1 MKTKLDKLLKS
12 SISSCFKMGLLTES
26 TIPEYVI
33 EIPRNQDHGHFAT
46 NLPMILASSQKR
58 SPRELA
64 RIIMDNIDDPENIID
79 RMDIAGPGFLN
90 FKISDSEWY
99 RVLVQILSC
108 PDDYGKSS
116 GHENESVLMEFVSA
130 NPTGPLH
137 LGQGRGAALGDSIC
151 RILEFRGY
159 KVVREYYINDAGVQI
174 RLLGESI
181 YARWRQKKE
190 PDLLFPENGYH
201 GEYVHELAEEFSAE
215 TDLSS
220 MEKEDAVLFCSEF
233 GKKKML
239 EEIQKDLELFR
250 VRFDH
255 WFNESDLFSQG
266 LVEKSLKEMKEK
278 NELYEKDGALWI
290 KTCAYGDDK
299 DRVIRKQ
306 DGQYTYFAS
315 DIAYHLNKHRRGFTR
330 AINIWGA
337 DHHGYIQRV
346 KSALEANGIDE
357 NWLSVI
363 LIQLVKL
370 WKNGQ
375 EVRMSKRTGQ
385 YVTMRDLMEEV
396 DVDAARFVFLTK
408 SHDSALDFDVDLVK
422 KQDSDNPV
430 YYVQYAHAR
439 ICSIFRKAEEE
450 EGMDISGLAE
460 KNLHRLCLKEEM
472 DLIRAMETFPLLLED
487 ISQSFEAHRL
497 TYYLN
502 EIASGFHRYF
512 NLGNK
517 LSENRIITPDR
528 ELTLARLALI
538 GAVRTVIKI
547 GLNLLGVS
555 APEKM

>member
-1 MKTKLDKLLKS
+1 MKNKLDILLKTT
-12 SISSCFKMGLLTES
+12 IENCITKGLLTEAV
-26 TIPEYVI
+26 IPEYVI
-33 EIPRNQDHGHFAT
+33 EIPKNRDHGHFAT
-46 NLPMILASSQKR
+46 NLPFTLASSQKR
-58 SPRELA
+58 PPREIA
-64 RIIMDNIDDPENIID
+64 GIITGNFNDPENIIEKIE
-79 RMDIAGPGFLN
+79 IAGPGFIN
-90 FKISDSEWY
+90 FRISDNEWLKVLKHILDSEG
-99 RVLVQILSC
+99 
-108 PDDYGKSS
+108 DYGRSAS
-116 GHENESVLMEFVSA
+116 HSNEKVLMEFVSA

-159 KVVREYYINDAGVQI
+159 EVCREYYINDAGVQV
-174 RLLGESI
+174 RLLGESV
-181 YARWRQKKE
+181 YARWKQLTD
-190 PDLLFPENGYH
+190 PSYPFPENGYH
-201 GEYVHELAEEFSAE
+201 GEYICDLALEISSEA
-215 TDLSS
+215 DLSS
-220 MEKEDAVLFCSEF
+220 MDVEEAINTCSES

-239 EEIQKDLELFR
+239 EEIKIDLELFR
-250 VRFDH
+250 VKFDH
-255 WFNESDLFSQG
+255 WFSESELFSQG
-266 LVEKSLKEMKEK
+266 LVAESLEEMRK
-278 NELYEKDGALWI
+278 NDELYEKEGALWI
-290 KTCAYGDDK
+290 KTSLYGDDK

-315 DIAYHLNKHRRGFTR
+315 DISYHLDKHKRGFSK

-346 KSALEANGIDE
+346 KSALKANGINE
-357 NWLSVI
+357 NWLSVL

-385 YVTMRDLMEEV
+385 YVTMRELMEEV

-439 ICSIFRKAEEE
+439 ICSIFRKAMI
-450 EGMDISGLAE
+450 EGIEINGLIE
-460 KNLHRLCLKEEM
+460 KDMTLLKLDEEM
-472 DLIRAMETFPLLLED
+472 ELIRLMETFPSLIED
-487 ISQSFEAHRL
+487 IARSCEAHRL
-497 TYYLN
+497 TYYLSDL
-502 EIASGFHRYF
+502 ASGFHRYF

-517 LSENRIITPDR
+517 LFENRIITQDMD
-528 ELTLARLALI
+528 LSQARLALV
-538 GAVRTVIKI
+538 GAVRIVLKT